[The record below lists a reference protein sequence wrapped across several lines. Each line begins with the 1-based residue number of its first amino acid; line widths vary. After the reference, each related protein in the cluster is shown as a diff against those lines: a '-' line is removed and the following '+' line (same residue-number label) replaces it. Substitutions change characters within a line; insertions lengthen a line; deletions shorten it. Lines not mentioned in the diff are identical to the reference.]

1 MISDSDILA
10 GIREAGHD
18 APAWASA
25 TLGGPCP
32 PPVDLAP
39 RLSAHF
45 GVTFAAGELEA
56 IASVDALVA
65 LLRQKFDAD

>member
-18 APAWASA
+18 APAWASV

-32 PPVDLAP
+32 SPLDIAP
-39 RLSAHF
+39 AMSAHF

-56 IASVDALVA
+56 ITTVDELVA

>member
-18 APAWASA
+18 APGWASA
-25 TLGGPCP
+25 ALGGPCP
-32 PPVDLAP
+32 SPQDISP

-56 IASVDALVA
+56 IATVDALVA
-65 LLRQKFDAD
+65 LLRLKFDGD